1 MLAMNIQ
8 SGYELHQAGRY
19 ADAARGYQAQIF
31 KVDPGTIVTID
42 GLTIANGYAYDFFG
56 GGIWNDHGTLTV
68 NTAPFHE
75 SRRP

>member
-8 SGYELHQAGRY
+8 PAYELHQAGRY
-19 ADAARGYQAQIF
+19 ADAALGYPAQIF

-56 GGIWNDHGTLTV
+56 GGIWNDHGALTV
-68 NTAPFHE
+68 SNSTF
-75 SRRP
+75 S